1 MKIKHILK
9 WQFFLIT
16 FIIAFVFF
24 VLGAV
29 FATFLYMKNLDVAG
43 IKKDH
48 EYLKKQY
55 EMLKKEQAISNNISD
70 YVDRAKAMTDYNEE
84 AMTKENEIISK

>member
-1 MKIKHILK
+1 MIKHILK
-9 WQFFLIT
+9 WQFFLGI
-16 FIIAFVFF
+16 FIGL

-29 FATFLYMKNLDVAG
+29 LATFLYMKNLDVAG

-55 EMLKKEQAISNNISD
+55 EMLKKKQTISNNISD
-70 YVDRAKAMTDYNEE
+70 YVNEVNAMTDYNEE
-84 AMTKENEIISK
+84 AMVESREKGK